1 MTVTPSGY
9 QNSSLLLKLLNWFCP
24 ALRPNCMIEKL
35 WWCLPTAT
43 LLSWIESLFTKSE
56 KAGSGWCHT
65 TDVQFPT
72 DFWVKREIA
81 KQTISQKIRSPTRTY
96 QLVKHIILFVFLQY
110 FKFHLIPHLPHL
122 LVILWMECIGK
133 LNQIAFN
140 WIKKHETEK
149 GQKLEATNTE
159 SKKRRRHYVFCKKP
173 RIALVLFGLSHI
185 PLGLLLVRRQQQQ
198 QQRKTEK
205 TKNSSCAF
213 WPVPHSAWLGPAAGA
228 AWVEKEQQDEERQ
241 GKKQTSS
248 LRQ

>member
-185 PLGLLLVRRQQQQ
+185 PLGLLLVRRQ
-198 QQRKTEK
+198 
-205 TKNSSCAF
+205 
-213 WPVPHSAWLGPAAGA
+213 
-228 AWVEKEQQDEERQ
+228 
-241 GKKQTSS
+241 
-248 LRQ
+248 

>member
-133 LNQIAFN
+133 LNQIAFIKLN

-149 GQKLEATNTE
+149 GKKLEATNTE

-185 PLGLLLVRRQQQQ
+185 PLGLLLVRRQ
-198 QQRKTEK
+198 
-205 TKNSSCAF
+205 
-213 WPVPHSAWLGPAAGA
+213 
-228 AWVEKEQQDEERQ
+228 
-241 GKKQTSS
+241 
-248 LRQ
+248 